1 MQSKIIII
9 GSGIAAISAI
19 KSIRESDATS
29 EITVYGKE
37 AFLPYFRIKLS
48 KNILEKIDPDKIL
61 VQQAVWYEKN
71 RVKLVLSTEITG
83 INPEKKEVSLST
95 GGKDNYTK
103 LLIASGAK
111 NFIPNVRGMEDI
123 EIYSI
128 RDIEDTW
135 NVFDNLTNKQDALII
150 GGGVLGLEAA
160 WIFSQNGKKVTISE
174 RSSGLMV
181 RQLDEESSKMLIEI
195 IENNNVNILL
205 NSAVDSFKKS
215 EKIICHFKDGDI
227 KEFDMIF
234 FSTGITPNI
243 DFLKNSDIQTNRGVI
258 VDKTMKTNLE
268 DIYAAGDVAEM
279 ENSIAGLWSIAMVQG
294 KIAGQNISMPDS
306 PSYYENVIP
315 SLSMNAFNISLFS
328 MGRIE
333 KTNNSNSVK
342 EINFEE
348 KKYTRLFFENDY
360 LVGAI
365 VIGDNKNSLI
375 FKSLIEKKIPLI
387 NIDLSKSIEELILYM
402 KDAIASI

>member
-1 MQSKIIII
+1 
-9 GSGIAAISAI
+9 
-19 KSIRESDATS
+19 
-29 EITVYGKE
+29 
-37 AFLPYFRIKLS
+37 
-48 KNILEKIDPDKIL
+48 
-61 VQQAVWYEKN
+61 
-71 RVKLVLSTEITG
+71 
-83 INPEKKEVSLST
+83 
-95 GGKDNYTK
+95 
-103 LLIASGAK
+103 
-111 NFIPNVRGMEDI
+111 
-123 EIYSI
+123 
-128 RDIEDTW
+128 
-135 NVFDNLTNKQDALII
+135 
-150 GGGVLGLEAA
+150 
-160 WIFSQNGKKVTISE
+160 
-174 RSSGLMV
+174 
-181 RQLDEESSKMLIEI
+181 
-195 IENNNVNILL
+195 
-205 NSAVDSFKKS
+205 
-215 EKIICHFKDGDI
+215 
-227 KEFDMIF
+227 
-234 FSTGITPNI
+234 
-243 DFLKNSDIQTNRGVI
+243 
-258 VDKTMKTNLE
+258 
-268 DIYAAGDVAEM
+268 
-279 ENSIAGLWSIAMVQG
+279 MVQG